1 VVQNARRTG
10 QSLGVNGVFGNLG
23 VAAAGLV
30 TGLITGL
37 WGWRAAFILPG
48 VVAILT
54 GILFWRRTDHR
65 GRCGELGAGLAASRS
80 RRAAPCAASGIGP
93 PRPVDAAGVGRTG
106 ADDTA

>member
-1 VVQNARRTG
+1 MVQNARRTG

-48 VVAILT
+48 VVAALT
-54 GILFWRRTDHR
+54 GILFWRPHR
-65 GRCGELGAGLAASRS
+65 PPRSVLGAGRGLSASRS

>member
-54 GILFWRRTDHR
+54 GILFWRPHR
-65 GRCGELGAGLAASRS
+65 PPRSVRGAGRGARGQQVAEGGALRRVRHRPTAPGRRCGGRS
-80 RRAAPCAASGIGP
+80 HRR
-93 PRPVDAAGVGRTG
+93 
-106 ADDTA
+106 